1 MQQKQH
7 YTSDELRQ
15 VMRDSIIR
23 QEWEEVFA
31 PPEGKYGQGGA
42 DPTTELKGFKRD
54 ADTMI
59 IEPML
64 NQFKSG
70 GSTENI
76 ADAFTALAYR
86 QNNASAGAFARHMSL
101 NIRNRIAPDYLS
113 QKAEQQIPEMT
124 ADHIMEQLQD
134 IAKSSDAQQ
143 ILTNLQART
152 HGKDGMTAQTLV
164 GELKSIGDEYDRV
177 GDEFLAEEADLM
189 REAVTGLLAGSG
201 RQEQVRDLARQWA
214 TAERNWDNPL
224 SAHLS
229 TQAERPTQKKTQN
242 NTRHF
247 G

>member
-54 ADTMI
+54 ADNMI

-70 GSTENI
+70 GSIDNI

-124 ADHIMEQLQD
+124 ADHIMEQLRD

-143 ILTNLQART
+143 ILTNLEART

-189 REAVTGLLAGSG
+189 REAVTGLIAGSG